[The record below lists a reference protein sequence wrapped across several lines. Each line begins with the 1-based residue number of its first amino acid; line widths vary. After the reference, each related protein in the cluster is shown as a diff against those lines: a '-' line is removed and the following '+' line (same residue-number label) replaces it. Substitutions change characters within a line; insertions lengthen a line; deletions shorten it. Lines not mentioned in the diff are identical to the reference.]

1 MKDTQKNKFFLWFQF
16 LKIAQSHPPFLYGQ
30 VRWERYE
37 AWGPVREYS
46 SFEKWW
52 SDYGRKLQ
60 NPVVNEID
68 RIPDNPLPN
77 TMYLAIPLNRSP
89 IRLARRARHIIEAK
103 IEKTYEAR
111 VLTKGEKRKTF
122 RRGFYGSVWFTEG
135 RDIRA
140 SYYQNLLDIYE
151 AVFKTPSGPIGMKTL
166 TAMNVIFGEKNAAR
180 NAVSIQS
187 NKKKQWDDFIRKYTT
202 CWMTKDD
209 LAQIPTRRIQENLLV
224 YNKRA
229 IQERAAAKAAG
240 DDVSEEW
247 KPRRKITPLTEE
259 EKRVDYINN
268 DKARKAIQNLRR
280 AKESLKTVVNAV
292 ARGEF
297 PGLKEGRS

>member
-135 RDIRA
+135 RDIRI
-140 SYYQNLLDIYE
+140 SYYRNLLDIYE

-166 TAMNVIFGEKNAAR
+166 AALNVIGAKNAAK
-180 NAVSIQS
+180 NAVYAQQD
-187 NKKKQWDDFIRKYTT
+187 KKKQWNDFEKYTT
-202 CWMTKDD
+202 YGMTKDQ

-259 EKRVDYINN
+259 EKRLDYINN

-292 ARGEF
+292 AKGEF
-297 PGLKEGRS
+297 PGSKEGRS